1 MNYKW
6 GDARVT
12 YPDWKGTV
20 QLDQIATRQ
29 TLNEITGIPDE
40 WTIVGLDWG
49 GGEVLDHAGKPRPRP
64 HHMSAVVVPAG
75 TDLTAAIEEN
85 GYLPVTMLALH
96 DVDPYDV
103 IRAMTHVVEFRMH
116 IRRLDD
122 VELQVIDEG
131 DVPEQPR

>member
-1 MNYKW
+1 MNYTW
-6 GDARVT
+6 GEASVT
-12 YPDWKGTV
+12 YPDSKGTV
-20 QLDQIATRQ
+20 QLDQIATRK
-29 TLNEITGIPDE
+29 TLNEITGVPDE
-40 WTIVGLDWG
+40 WMIVGLDGG
-49 GGEVLDHAGKPRPRP
+49 GGEVLDHAGKPRPHP
-64 HHMSAVVVPAG
+64 HYMSALVVPAD
-75 TDLTAAIEEN
+75 TNLTAAIEEN

-103 IRAMTHVVEFRMH
+103 IRTMTHVVEFRMH